1 LYKFFQSK
9 NPSISHQNFL
19 PPERFFK
26 SRTVLTLP
34 EFEHSILYNFHVGA
48 KQHQTQ
54 ISQFQPILYNPTTKT
69 LETVHTDNIEEYEN
83 IPDDGVIFFSEKQ
96 LFPCPREL
104 NTKPLGDE
112 NKTVM
117 IAIEE
122 RAEDFFLILE
132 DSTDK
137 NSKQYSV
144 ICHGKYAG
152 KYDKAVLLYEKKRS
166 LLLYGSEE
174 SLREVLELLESSS
187 RENVEYP
194 QDISFILK
202 AKYMSGI
209 QKYYFKFQYG
219 HIKISKFYF
228 ENFFRGRAIFGAVI
242 SPLYFYHSF
251 PIYLFAFV
259 SYESQALAFYWHYR
273 DLLRSR
279 GNFQIDP
286 LDQMFAIPDLKAPS
300 WCQSLLRNNFFT
312 WIIFVVVLTLFL
324 PKQTTSR
331 EFW

>member
-1 LYKFFQSK
+1 MGYNMFVTILFLTTVFFFHLNLSSNLQFLNHQNDDSNQPIQQTNHPTFELSNRYIFPSRAIFREYIAPTLNSKKICSLYKFFQSK

-122 RAEDFFLILE
+122 RAEDFF
-132 DSTDK
+132 SHFRR
-137 NSKQYSV
+137 QY
-144 ICHGKYAG
+144 
-152 KYDKAVLLYEKKRS
+152 R
-166 LLLYGSEE
+166 
-174 SLREVLELLESSS
+174 
-187 RENVEYP
+187 
-194 QDISFILK
+194 
-202 AKYMSGI
+202 
-209 QKYYFKFQYG
+209 
-219 HIKISKFYF
+219 
-228 ENFFRGRAIFGAVI
+228 
-242 SPLYFYHSF
+242 
-251 PIYLFAFV
+251 
-259 SYESQALAFYWHYR
+259 
-273 DLLRSR
+273 
-279 GNFQIDP
+279 
-286 LDQMFAIPDLKAPS
+286 
-300 WCQSLLRNNFFT
+300 
-312 WIIFVVVLTLFL
+312 
-324 PKQTTSR
+324 
-331 EFW
+331 